1 MRLIVLGLLFFIILF
16 LVACSPSGEALVG
29 KGYAD
34 LTNQQKQAFWQCQ
47 TESCKPLFDEAQ
59 KTKDFAAYRS
69 CSLDCYDLATE
80 ATKQVWCTDSDG
92 DNYVTKGIVKTNIY
106 PKGKEDSCYT
116 FPNGKTYLFEGQCV
130 NKEYQ
135 YIQKNCAELGQDY
148 FCDKAA
154 GICVPKATASGE
166 AVPTPLVVNVKDF
179 GAIGDGNTDDGKAF
193 QNALDFIAGKGSG
206 KLYLPA
212 GNYFIDQTLLIYN
225 HTEIY
230 GEGDKTILFRGD
242 KKSNV
247 PWYGGLANC
256 EKNIGFA
263 GRVLFWNAKYN
274 CGNKKIYLH
283 DFMIDGSKVLTVPG
297 SVTLAFSAVEDLT
310 IENIHLLNA
319 PQDGIFVR
327 NGGVHTTLRNNVID
341 GFCTRWYN
349 GGGINIEMHTKEGDS
364 GNFPTPLGD
373 QAIIDGNTIIAR
385 GQNFC
390 KEDGITA
397 CSSNAQCTTTCGADA
412 AVGILA
418 TWINGEFAP
427 RVSMSNNHIKVTD
440 KHVGIGCHGCRDSVI
455 DGNTISSYES
465 GTAWSGLFTGIITEY
480 PWPNGGPG
488 WNLTVI
494 NNIIQGNGKPFDG
507 RGILLSSN
515 SPESKWLVVS
525 KNTISNKNIVSNLAA
540 LEVRGYSNFEI
551 TDNIITKIGNVPALV
566 VGICDKNW
574 KTTTMGNIEGNVIT
588 LTNDNPSYPFIL
600 RKVADISIGDNQFTP
615 SSAPKTI
622 C

>member
-1 MRLIVLGLLFFIILF
+1 MRLIGISLLFFVILF
-16 LVACSPSGEALVG
+16 LVACSPDGEALVG

-34 LTNQQKQAFWQCQ
+34 LTNQQKQVFWQCW
-47 TESCKPLFDEAQ
+47 TVSCKPLFDEAQ

-69 CSLDCYDLATE
+69 CSLDCYDFATE

-92 DNYVTKGIVKTNIY
+92 DSYVTKGIVKTNIY
-106 PKGKEDSCYT
+106 PQGKEDLCYT

-135 YIQKNCAELGQDY
+135 YIQKNCAELGKDY
-148 FCDKAA
+148 SCDKTA
-154 GICVPKATASGE
+154 GICVQKATASGE
-166 AVPTPLVVNVKDF
+166 AVLPPVVNVKDF

-193 QNALDFIAGKGSG
+193 QNALDFIAGKGGG

-225 HTEIY
+225 QTEIY

-247 PWYGGLANC
+247 PWYGGLTNC

-297 SVTLAFSAVEDLT
+297 SVTIAFSAVEDLT
-310 IENIHLLNA
+310 IENLHLLNV

-327 NGGVHTTLRNNVID
+327 NGGVHTILRNNVID

-364 GNFPTPLGD
+364 GNFPTPPGETVL
-373 QAIIDGNTIIAR
+373 IEENLILAR
-385 GQNFC
+385 GPNFC
-390 KEDGITA
+390 KEDGTTA
-397 CSSNAQCTTTCGADA
+397 CSSNAQCKTTCGADA

-418 TWINGEFAP
+418 TWVNGEFAP
-427 RVSMSNNHIKVTD
+427 RVKMSNNKIEVTD
-440 KHVGIGCHGCRDSVI
+440 KHLGIGCHGCRDSII
-455 DGNTISSYES
+455 DGNTISPYES
-465 GTAWSGLFTGIITEY
+465 GTDWSGLFMGIISEH
-480 PWPNGGPG
+480 PKAGPS
-488 WNLTVI
+488 WNLTII
-494 NNIIQGNGKPFDG
+494 NNMIQGNGKPFDG
-507 RGILLSSN
+507 RGILVSSN
-515 SPESKWLVVS
+515 SPESKKLVLS

-540 LEVRGYSNFEI
+540 LEVRGYNDFEVRENTLTGI
-551 TDNIITKIGNVPALV
+551 STVPGLV
-566 VGICDKNW
+566 IGICDKNW
-574 KTTTMGNIEGNVIT
+574 KQTTGGKIESNTISLNV
-588 LTNDNPSYPFIL
+588 DNPSYPFVL
-600 RKVADISIGDNQFTP
+600 RKVADLSFENNVLSPDIK
-615 SSAPKTI
+615 PKVI